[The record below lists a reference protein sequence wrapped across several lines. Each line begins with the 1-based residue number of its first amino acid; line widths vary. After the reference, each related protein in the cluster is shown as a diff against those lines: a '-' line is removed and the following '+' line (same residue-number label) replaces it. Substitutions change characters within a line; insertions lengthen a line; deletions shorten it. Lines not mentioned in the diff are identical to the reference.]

1 MEKEYVKKGVKK
13 ERVDF
18 IDYLDTLKTDEEEN
32 QESSMAVAK
41 LQARPPYMCP
51 TLRRQLEEKTKT
63 SSSSKT
69 YAFNITKTYQIFD
82 IISMR

>member
-51 TLRRQLEEKTKT
+51 TLRRQLEEKRKHPLALRLMLSTLQKHIRFLT
-63 SSSSKT
+63 
-69 YAFNITKTYQIFD
+69 
-82 IISMR
+82 